1 MTTADIP
8 AAEKAALRAGPLVVA
23 SHNDGK
29 VREISDLLRPY
40 GLDVVSAKGLNLPE
54 PEETGSS
61 FRENAILKAVAAAE
75 AAGRVALA
83 DDSGL
88 SVTAL
93 GGAPGIY
100 SARWAEG
107 PDGSR
112 DFTSAMERVHRELGA
127 SADRGAAFVCVL
139 ALAWPSGQVN
149 CFEGRVTGEITW
161 PPRGSHG
168 FGYDPVFIPAG
179 HDMTFGEMDPQ
190 DKHAISHRAAA
201 FRKLVQ
207 ACFETGAK

>member
-100 SARWAEG
+100 SCLLYTSPSPR
-107 PDGSR
+107 DGLLSR
-112 DFTSAMERVHRELGA
+112 MPSSA
-127 SADRGAAFVCVL
+127 
-139 ALAWPSGQVN
+139 
-149 CFEGRVTGEITW
+149 
-161 PPRGSHG
+161 
-168 FGYDPVFIPAG
+168 
-179 HDMTFGEMDPQ
+179 
-190 DKHAISHRAAA
+190 
-201 FRKLVQ
+201 
-207 ACFETGAK
+207 